1 MCSIHAEFYL
11 RNLGTQVRDL
21 LVEASRAAEPRQH
34 FLLMRLAPWH
44 CLRGAASGV
53 GCGGPV
59 GYHSLTRLHRG
70 APALTCSAR
79 SSLSRG
85 TFTLSAAGTQYV
97 SLVSDAPWP
106 DRAARH
112 GRSESLAHMPRRG
125 NVLAAGIV
133 RVGFALRFAT
143 AVVPLDLMRDVIARL
158 HGLILSA
165 SVSH

>member
-11 RNLGTQVRDL
+11 RNLSTQVRDL
-21 LVEASRAAEPRQH
+21 LVEASRATEPRQH

-44 CLRGAASGV
+44 CLRGAASGM

-59 GYHSLTRLHRG
+59 DYHSLTRLHRG

-97 SLVSDAPWP
+97 SLVSDALGRIGQRDMADPATP
-106 DRAARH
+106 AAASSFAIRVSPLLPVLVAPAYDLRPSRCS
-112 GRSESLAHMPRRG
+112 GRSRVAEASRSSSRDAASPRR
-125 NVLAAGIV
+125 
-133 RVGFALRFAT
+133 
-143 AVVPLDLMRDVIARL
+143 
-158 HGLILSA
+158 
-165 SVSH
+165 